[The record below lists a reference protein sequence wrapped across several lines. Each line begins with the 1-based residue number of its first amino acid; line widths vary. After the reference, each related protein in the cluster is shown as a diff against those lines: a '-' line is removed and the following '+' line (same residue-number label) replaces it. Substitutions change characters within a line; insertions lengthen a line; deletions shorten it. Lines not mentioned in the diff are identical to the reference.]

1 MLVFLVNI
9 ISGIPY
15 QIVLGLITVLSIIFF
30 YPISEPLEL
39 YFLKKKK
46 KKKTYKYRY
55 KKKISL
61 LLA

>member
-15 QIVLGLITVLSIIFF
+15 QILLGLITVLSIIFF

-46 KKKTYKYRY
+46 KKDIPNTDI
-55 KKKISL
+55 KKN
-61 LLA
+61 

>member
-15 QIVLGLITVLSIIFF
+15 QILLGLITVLSIIFF

-46 KKKTYKYRY
+46 KKKKTYKYRY
-55 KKKISL
+55 KKKL
-61 LLA
+61 VYC